1 MPLSYQASL
10 LTGLS
15 TLAKVTEYGSDAK
28 VNSSTGAVTG
38 SALPSQ
44 SFDASNG
51 PWAALSWSHPGA
63 IPSTGAATP
72 AALGPVTLSPLD
84 TNLLETSPYLT
95 TGDINGDGRT
105 NTVFVP
111 PKTGNGDPTNGCVL
125 TVIIIFGD
133 GDQKPS
139 VPGNPGF
146 PVTSHLIIPSRAQV
160 GHWSS
165 GAGCLR
171 GRASGTVGR
180 RLRGQSRGKLSPRQ
194 LSPRAVIGRRS
205 I

>member
-146 PVTSHLIIPSRAQV
+146 PVTSHLIIPLAPKWVTGLPAQDACGDV
-160 GHWSS
+160 RQALLADVYGD
-165 GAGCLR
+165 
-171 GRASGTVGR
+171 
-180 RLRGQSRGKLSPRQ
+180 SPEANFRHANFP
-194 LSPRAVIGRRS
+194 LAP
-205 I
+205 